1 MQIGMV
7 SSNFKRFFS
16 LTREQGMP
24 PWWREVCLWDLRCA
38 ECFVALL
45 RLFST
50 FFIEQLLLLNRAVAT
65 VPSLVKIV
73 WLLRLTKITLRARR
87 TVSLSYLFPWL
98 TVLQSQW
105 QSGIREIFAFGI
117 QNLGLWSLRYSSR
130 NPEFHCRLKS
140 EIHVHWQRIGNSVP
154 GIRNPLRGI
163 QNPKFPYRPL
173 HGAAFY

>member
-1 MQIGMV
+1 
-7 SSNFKRFFS
+7 
-16 LTREQGMP
+16 MP

-117 QNLGLWSLRYSSR
+117 QNLGLWSLQYSSR

-140 EIHVHWQRIGNSVP
+140 EIHVSLTKNRKFSTW
-154 GIRNPLRGI
+154 
-163 QNPKFPYRPL
+163 NPKSIAWNPESKIPL
-173 HGAAFY
+173 QTFTWGSLLLMNFKHISDRWTDHVFTER

>member
-73 WLLRLTKITLRARR
+73 WRKLPCEPVALFLSVICFLDSRFCKVSGKVESGKFLLSESKILGFEVCNTA
-87 TVSLSYLFPWL
+87 
-98 TVLQSQW
+98 Q
-105 QSGIREIFAFGI
+105 GIRNSTAD
-117 QNLGLWSLRYSSR
+117 W
-130 NPEFHCRLKS
+130 NPKS
-140 EIHVHWQRIGNSVP
+140 TFHWQRIGNSVP